1 MKISKSRLKQII
13 KEELEAALLEQNFP
27 DMDDAFGE
35 MDRQIAKSEEE
46 DRRRAAA
53 RAAARYDD
61 PDPRRRKLP
70 ARAPTATFAVTDK
83 ASALKFLPLYL
94 KVSPDKVKGRRGL
107 ELRSKLLAD
116 HDVYQINTLK
126 DKMEKVIGYKF
137 NGHVA
142 LIKDL

>member
-13 KEELEAALLEQNFP
+13 KEELEASLLEQDFP
-27 DMDDAFGE
+27 GMDDAFGE
-35 MDRQIAKSEEE
+35 MDREMERYD
-46 DRRRAAA
+46 DRRRASTRPA
-53 RAAARYDD
+53 RPDD

-70 ARAPTATFAVTDK
+70 AGAPTATFAVTDK

-94 KVSPDKVKGRRGL
+94 KVSPDKVGGRRGL

-126 DKMEKVIGYKF
+126 DKMKKVVGYRI
-137 NGHVA
+137 NGHVV